1 MQHKAEEKKAR
12 ITAGREEKEV
22 HHYTILRATSQS
34 FVDPPNDRV
43 ELSPYGAHPP
53 NTGTVQYGAGQ
64 GERNSFFIDSGS
76 APFSLLGEEEP
87 RAGRSN
93 EMDFLLN
100 ETYLLEHLPRY
111 V

>member
-1 MQHKAEEKKAR
+1 MQHKAEDNKAR

-64 GERNSFFIDSGS
+64 GERNSLFIDSGS
-76 APFSLLGEEEP
+76 APLSLLGEE
-87 RAGRSN
+87 
-93 EMDFLLN
+93 
-100 ETYLLEHLPRY
+100 
-111 V
+111 